1 MKKTLIIAEVGPN
14 HNGKL
19 DLAYKL
25 VDQAVRIGAD
35 IVKFQ
40 TSIPKLGISKF
51 AEKADYQKD
60 NNKKESQL
68 KMAEK
73 ISLKLNDFIKL
84 KKYCKKKKIEFL
96 STPLILNQLSY

>member
-40 TSIPKLGISKF
+40 TSIHKLGISKF
-51 AEKADYQKD
+51 AEIAD
-60 NNKKESQL
+60 
-68 KMAEK
+68 
-73 ISLKLNDFIKL
+73 
-84 KKYCKKKKIEFL
+84 
-96 STPLILNQLSY
+96 

>member
-35 IVKFQ
+35 IVKKFQ

-51 AEKADYQKD
+51 AEKSRLPKD
-60 NNKKESQL
+60 NNKKR
-68 KMAEK
+68 
-73 ISLKLNDFIKL
+73 ITIK
-84 KKYCKKKKIEFL
+84 
-96 STPLILNQLSY
+96 NG